1 MAKEWVKDA
10 RNNVK
15 NMVYL
20 RLETEKALGA
30 AKEENRELLSKL
42 IVEERER
49 RSIEAGLK
57 NAQTQAEDQRKL
69 LYQTEIEL
77 ATSRQLVMDLKVD
90 L

>member
-42 IVEERER
+42 IIEERER
-49 RSIEAGLK
+49 KSIEAGLK

>member
-1 MAKEWVKDA
+1 MAEEWVKDA

-30 AKEENRELLSKL
+30 TKEENKELLSKL
-42 IVEERER
+42 IVEKRER
-49 RSIEAGLK
+49 KSIEAGLK
-57 NAQTQAEDQRKL
+57 NAQTQAEDQHKL

-77 ATSRQLVMDLKVD
+77 ATSR
-90 L
+90 

>member
-90 L
+90 I